1 MMKIASYELI
11 EKHRLGL
18 GLDLAHS
25 WFRSRTMPGAAAG
38 LSLVNSVSFG
48 GCLI

>member
-1 MMKIASYELI
+1 MENIGWAE
-11 EKHRLGL
+11 
-18 GLDLAHS
+18 LDLAHF
-25 WFRSRTMPGAAAG
+25 WIRSQAMPGAAAG